1 MRSNLVS
8 HIHENYLDEQSTFYR
23 MSAVGQELL
32 STLDQRCTADIEEFA
47 VDTAVLYGNLIKPAI
62 EIVSFSAQIW
72 ADQGPRQLGIF
83 LAYFLLSSKWL
94 QVVMPSFGRLTAQQQ
109 DLEGV
114 FRTTHAGVLR
124 NGEEIAFHTG
134 GPRERSRCDADYAR
148 IVSLKKSIFKKRAAM
163 SFLDTTA
170 VKHIGSLLSYEIM
183 IPTLYLG
190 RAGVVIGTEA
200 ERMAYLVA
208 VRAPAFPSAPGDEP
222 IPFAAF
228 VPTVSHGFVHA
239 HSTSLTPNVRSSGDA
254 ILRRAGKCAR
264 GTVSERVP
272 GHHQAGGY
280 VAAA

>member
-1 MRSNLVS
+1 
-8 HIHENYLDEQSTFYR
+8 